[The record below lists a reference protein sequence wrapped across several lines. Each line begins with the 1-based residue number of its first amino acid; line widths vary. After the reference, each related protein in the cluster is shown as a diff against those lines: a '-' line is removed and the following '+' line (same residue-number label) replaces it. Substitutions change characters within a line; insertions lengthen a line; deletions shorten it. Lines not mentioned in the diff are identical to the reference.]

1 MYNITL
7 YNLSLSLSLSLSLPP
22 GKSETPR
29 KEKKKATGTAT
40 PQKRPLDQ
48 QQQTPE
54 MGGAG
59 SVAPP
64 SKKAKGVEST
74 STITEEEVH
83 RYLSRKPITSKELL
97 KKFTSKKPDIDKS
110 LVPEMLSRI
119 IKRMPNVEEKR
130 IEGKFYLSLKTT
142 TSE

>member
-1 MYNITL
+1 MIFNYKAIDQL
-7 YNLSLSLSLSLSLPP
+7 CIAVFLHA

-29 KEKKKATGTAT
+29 KEKKKGTGTST
-40 PQKRPLDQ
+40 PQKRPLE
-48 QQQTPE
+48 QQTAE
-54 MGGAG
+54 TGGASSG
-59 SVAPP
+59 SPP

-74 STITEEEVH
+74 STITEEEVR
-83 RYLSRKPITSKELL
+83 RYLSRKPITSRELL

-110 LVPEMLSRI
+110 LVPGMLSRI

-130 IEGKFYLSLKTT
+130 IEGRFYLSLKTT

>member
-1 MYNITL
+1 MFFL
-7 YNLSLSLSLSLSLPP
+7 YLSP
-22 GKSETPR
+22 GKSETPKKER
-29 KEKKKATGTAT
+29 KKTGATST
-40 PQKRPLDQ
+40 PQKRPLE

-59 SVAPP
+59 SGTPP
-64 SKKAKGVEST
+64 SKKAKGADST
-74 STITEEEVH
+74 STITEEEVR

-119 IKRMPNVEEKR
+119 IKRMHNLEEKR
-130 IEGKFYLSLKTT
+130 INGKLYLSLKAAQ
-142 TSE
+142 